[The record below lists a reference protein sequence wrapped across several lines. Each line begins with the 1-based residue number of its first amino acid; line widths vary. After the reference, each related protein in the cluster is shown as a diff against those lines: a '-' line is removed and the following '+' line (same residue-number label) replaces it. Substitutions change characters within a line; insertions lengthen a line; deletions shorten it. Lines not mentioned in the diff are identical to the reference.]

1 MDSMIRGGAQH
12 FLDYKEV
19 VEIKNPQS
27 ELAQTLVDDIKQ
39 TLLEQIRVETPN
51 TINYDKAFRIQVR
64 LLDDMNLVGK
74 LEEIPILE
82 IPLRVPGMDLERESR
97 IYLDEKPLKFRD
109 RLKILLKGRLD

>member
-1 MDSMIRGGAQH
+1 MIKGGAQH
-12 FLDYKEV
+12 FLDYEEV
-19 VEIKNPQS
+19 IEIKNPQS
-27 ELAQTLVDDIKQ
+27 ELAQTLVDNIKQ

-82 IPLRVPGMDLERESR
+82 IPLRIPGMDLERESR
-97 IYLDEKPLKFRD
+97 VYLDEKPLKFRD
-109 RLKILLKGRLD
+109 RLKILIKGRLD